1 MKQTKE
7 NKGITLIALVVTI
20 IILLILVGVSIAAL
34 TRENGLFEKAKIAKQ
49 RQTEA
54 EVKEKINLLV
64 SEYAIEKEQ
73 GKTLSDFLAE
83 KKDSG
88 KIDDFVDN
96 NDGTFDI
103 IIDGYTVT
111 INESNLSTTEPQI
124 LSDIVVTCL
133 AKKFIENKVEALI
146 TVKSQS
152 GGIKEVR
159 LINNVTVQGN
169 NKLLIAFDNKIEA
182 NIEYQVEVELTN
194 GTVVTKTI
202 KYEDTEAPTATIEIA
217 KKIIFNSGKIQAN
230 IKLEDNKSG
239 VNISECKW
247 IAVKSSEKLGTE
259 DGSKYTGTFKS
270 ETETIQTEEITE
282 EGEYYIHLLLKD
294 NIGNVTEVISEKI
307 EIKDGFEISTPEE
320 LQAIGTNLSGHYYVT
335 KDIDMADFNF
345 TPIEGSFKGTIDGQG
360 HIIYNFSLNA
370 YSENIG
376 MFKIINKAIFKNIL
390 FKDVNIRSEYSG
402 IGVIAGNTEF
412 NTSYFYNIG
421 ITGNIEGIDNVG
433 SFIGYANGGGVKFEN
448 CYARTNVTT
457 NKNSS
462 SAGGFVGYR
471 RTCNMSADKCYF
483 YGHISDI
490 ATEKGAIFPTGD
502 IKGRKITN
510 SYYNS
515 DLFNIQTSYMYSGNG
530 ITTDEFKNIKNFEGW
545 NFNEENG
552 DWYMGADGYPEL
564 KF

>member
-124 LSDIVVTCL
+124 LTDIMVTCL
-133 AKKFIENKVEALI
+133 AKAFTESKVQALI
-146 TVKSQS
+146 TVKSKS

-159 LINNVTVQGN
+159 VINNVTVQGN
-169 NKLLIAFDNKIEA
+169 NKLVVAFDNKIEA
-182 NIEYQVEVELTN
+182 NTEYQVEVELTN
-194 GTVVTKTI
+194 GTIVTKTI
-202 KYEDTEAPTATIEIA
+202 KYEDTEVPAATIEIA
-217 KKIIFNSGKIQAN
+217 KTFLFKDGKIQAN

-247 IAVKSSEKLGTE
+247 VAVKSSEKLGTE
-259 DGSKYTGTFKS
+259 DESKYTGTFKS

-294 NIGNVTEVISEKI
+294 NVGNVTEVISEKI
-307 EIKDGFEISTPEE
+307 EIKEGYEISTPEE
-320 LQAIGTNLSGHYYVT
+320 FQAMGTDLAGKYYIT
-335 KDIDMADFNF
+335 KDIDMAEFNF
-345 TPIEGSFKGTIDGQG
+345 QKINGVFTGTIDGQG
-360 HIIYNFSLNA
+360 HTISNLNMTFGNKINMGIFSTLN
-370 YSENIG
+370 SSTI
-376 MFKIINKAIFKNIL
+376 KNIL
-390 FKDVNIRSEYSG
+390 FKNVDFSG
-402 IGVIAGNTEF
+402 GYVGGLFAYESIGTTNFIKVGI
-412 NTSYFYNIG
+412 IG
-421 ITGNIEGIDNVG
+421 KITGDTSSSTNVG
-433 SFIGYANGGGVKFEN
+433 GFLGRLMGGTLKFEN
-448 CYARTNVTT
+448 CYARMNI
-457 NKNSS
+457 KQSS
-462 SAGGFVGYR
+462 NYDSGGFVGEYQ
-471 RTCNMSADKCYF
+471 TGILSTNKCYF
-483 YGHISDI
+483 SGTIFSKNRVGVFIGAAATSGKSQKDCFYNKSLFTPLSALVSISGTGLS
-490 ATEKGAIFPTGD
+490 TEEFVD
-502 IKGRKITN
+502 SSNFTN
-510 SYYNS
+510 W
-515 DLFNIQTSYMYSGNG
+515 D
-530 ITTDEFKNIKNFEGW
+530 FEK
-545 NFNEENG
+545 
-552 DWYMGADGYPEL
+552 DWYIDTETGYPEL

>member
-133 AKKFIENKVEALI
+133 AKEFIENKVQALI

-169 NKLLIAFDNKIEA
+169 NKLLIAFDNKI
-182 NIEYQVEVELTN
+182 
-194 GTVVTKTI
+194 
-202 KYEDTEAPTATIEIA
+202 
-217 KKIIFNSGKIQAN
+217 
-230 IKLEDNKSG
+230 
-239 VNISECKW
+239 
-247 IAVKSSEKLGTE
+247 
-259 DGSKYTGTFKS
+259 
-270 ETETIQTEEITE
+270 
-282 EGEYYIHLLLKD
+282 
-294 NIGNVTEVISEKI
+294 
-307 EIKDGFEISTPEE
+307 
-320 LQAIGTNLSGHYYVT
+320 
-335 KDIDMADFNF
+335 
-345 TPIEGSFKGTIDGQG
+345 
-360 HIIYNFSLNA
+360 
-370 YSENIG
+370 
-376 MFKIINKAIFKNIL
+376 
-390 FKDVNIRSEYSG
+390 
-402 IGVIAGNTEF
+402 
-412 NTSYFYNIG
+412 
-421 ITGNIEGIDNVG
+421 
-433 SFIGYANGGGVKFEN
+433 
-448 CYARTNVTT
+448 
-457 NKNSS
+457 
-462 SAGGFVGYR
+462 
-471 RTCNMSADKCYF
+471 
-483 YGHISDI
+483 
-490 ATEKGAIFPTGD
+490 
-502 IKGRKITN
+502 
-510 SYYNS
+510 
-515 DLFNIQTSYMYSGNG
+515 
-530 ITTDEFKNIKNFEGW
+530 
-545 NFNEENG
+545 
-552 DWYMGADGYPEL
+552 
-564 KF
+564 